1 MSRFFA
7 NHDESSSSSE
17 EDDSDASSEVE
28 EEEEE
33 VKAPAKA
40 ATGGAS
46 KASAFM
52 KDDDDSDDDDDS
64 KRVVRSARDKKWD
77 NLAQTAD
84 SLKNHIKI
92 NDWNAVT
99 ADFDSLNKQLEKAK
113 QIVAK
118 EGVPTFYFS
127 ALIALE
133 DAVAKALSDKAAVKK
148 LSSTNAKSLN
158 GMKQKLRKH
167 CKQYEDDL
175 ARVRKE
181 GGGGGDD
188 AEEEAE
194 EESESESESD
204 DDDGF
209 QPAKGKA
216 AFMKKPAAPAKKPA
230 PKAAESAPPPKPA
243 EPKGPKKIAD
253 YNEADIDKH
262 LDKILEGRGRK
273 GTNKAEQIT
282 TLGQLADV
290 TKRPSKLVELL
301 GHVIAFSLDMHNN
314 MLIAMPVKVRPL
326 AAPPPNSS
334 LAPAPLLPPD
344 PSPPLPSSPP
354 SQVWKEI
361 FAVFERILATLV
373 ANPELKIEQTGGT
386 TVVDTV
392 QQTTAEQGDEDD
404 EFLDGG
410 VTQMTARPPRPA
422 PPPSA
427 PPPAAPL
434 SPRPLR

>member
-7 NHDESSSSSE
+7 NQDESSSSSE

-52 KDDDDSDDDDDS
+52 KDDDDSDSDDDS

-314 MLIAMPVKVRPL
+314 MLIAMPVKAH
-326 AAPPPNSS
+326 AAPPPE
-334 LAPAPLLPPD
+334 PQP
-344 PSPPLPSSPP
+344 PP
-354 SQVWKEI
+354 S
-361 FAVFERILATLV
+361 F
-373 ANPELKIEQTGGT
+373 
-386 TVVDTV
+386 
-392 QQTTAEQGDEDD
+392 
-404 EFLDGG
+404 
-410 VTQMTARPPRPA
+410 PRAA
-422 PPPSA
+422 PPP
-427 PPPAAPL
+427 
-434 SPRPLR
+434 

>member
-7 NHDESSSSSE
+7 NQDESSSSSE

-314 MLIAMPVKVRPL
+314 MLIAMPVKARPL
-326 AAPPPNSS
+326 TAPPPPSS

-344 PSPPLPSSPP
+344 PSPPLPSF

-410 VTQMTARPPRPA
+410 VTQMTARAPPAPA

-427 PPPAAPL
+427 PAPHIPL
-434 SPRPLR
+434 PPRPLR

>member
-7 NHDESSSSSE
+7 NQDESSSSSE

-243 EPKGPKKIAD
+243 EPKGPKKISD

-326 AAPPPNSS
+326 SPPPEPQPPPSSLPRAAPPP
-334 LAPAPLLPPD
+334 
-344 PSPPLPSSPP
+344 
-354 SQVWKEI
+354 
-361 FAVFERILATLV
+361 
-373 ANPELKIEQTGGT
+373 
-386 TVVDTV
+386 
-392 QQTTAEQGDEDD
+392 
-404 EFLDGG
+404 
-410 VTQMTARPPRPA
+410 
-422 PPPSA
+422 
-427 PPPAAPL
+427 
-434 SPRPLR
+434 